1 MVDHYSFNELSGFTM
16 AQKVNIVLVDD
27 IDGSEAAE
35 TISFALDGTT
45 YEIDLSTGNA
55 SALRAALASYV
66 GHARKVG
73 ARRPAGRRG
82 AAAGGVAAR
91 DVRAWAR
98 DNGYDLPDRGRI
110 PADVQAA
117 YAAAH

>member
-1 MVDHYSFNELSGFTM
+1 M

-35 TISFALDGTT
+35 TVSFALDGSS
-45 YEIDLSTGNA
+45 YEIDLSTANA
-55 SALRAALASYV
+55 AGLREALASYV

-73 ARRPAGRRG
+73 GRRTAGRR
-82 AAAGGVAAR
+82 AAAATGVAAK

-98 DNGYDLPDRGRI
+98 GNGFDLPDRGRI